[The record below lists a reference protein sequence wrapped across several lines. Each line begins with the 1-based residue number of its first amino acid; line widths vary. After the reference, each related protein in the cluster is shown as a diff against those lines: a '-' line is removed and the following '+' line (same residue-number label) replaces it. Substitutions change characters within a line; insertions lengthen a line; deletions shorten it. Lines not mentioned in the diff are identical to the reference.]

1 MLFATHGGSLLH
13 PQCMKQILL
22 SSRLNLNMQKSK
34 TSGAKSNFN
43 LVSIRSFS
51 GSSQGYGMLT
61 SWDQHR
67 KENITLL
74 TTYDF
79 LWILWRVHPYFQAHT
94 KKNLRYNVMI
104 HCPLD
109 SLPAHFII
117 PSGLSSLMSE
127 FWILSTL
134 PPISLS
140 GMTSSTIYSCD
151 WSSMKR
157 NLLSLADQFLENI
170 TYFLLVKL

>member
-1 MLFATHGGSLLH
+1 
-13 PQCMKQILL
+13 
-22 SSRLNLNMQKSK
+22 
-34 TSGAKSNFN
+34 
-43 LVSIRSFS
+43 
-51 GSSQGYGMLT
+51 
-61 SWDQHR
+61 
-67 KENITLL
+67 
-74 TTYDF
+74 
-79 LWILWRVHPYFQAHT
+79 
-94 KKNLRYNVMI
+94 
-104 HCPLD
+104 
-109 SLPAHFII
+109 
-117 PSGLSSLMSE
+117 MSE